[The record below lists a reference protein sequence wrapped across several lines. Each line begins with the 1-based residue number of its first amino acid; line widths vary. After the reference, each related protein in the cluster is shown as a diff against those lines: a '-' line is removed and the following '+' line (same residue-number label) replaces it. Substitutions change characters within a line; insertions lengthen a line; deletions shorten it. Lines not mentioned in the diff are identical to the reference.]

1 MDQLDQLQLAESVE
15 RYLKGEMDSQE
26 RQAFEEMRMKQ
37 PELDQMVVEYHFFLE
52 EMDRYGAIRRFK
64 SNLYDTHHTLQ
75 ESGEIKELQ
84 LGTKSRIINMWN
96 KYRRVVAVAASIAG
110 ITAIFISGMLS
121 LFTPKAPFSDIEEL
135 RRKVSNLEK
144 QSSNQRAEF
153 NRFKTKIE
161 PGTDVK
167 FGGTSFMIDAKGY
180 LVTSAHVIKG
190 AQKIY
195 VQSPAGEDLLAEIV
209 QQDQEAD
216 LAILKINDADF
227 TAPKQL
233 PYGFSQSQT
242 GLSEFVYTLGYPR
255 NEIVYNE
262 GYLSAKTG
270 LDGDTMSCQIS
281 ISANP
286 GNSGGPVIN
295 KNGEIIGI
303 LNARQTSANGVVF
316 ATKIKQV
323 YRLVEQLKDADKD
336 LNIRMRNNSNIKG
349 ISKSQ
354 QVNRVQDHVYMVKVV
369 LG

>member
-190 AQKIY
+190 AKKIY

-323 YRLVEQLKDADKD
+323 YRLVEQLKDTDKD